1 MQITENSAYD
11 VPNGSLRADGDDYT
25 KSGRRGSGVAWYL
38 SGMVT
43 SVYSP
48 PAACL
53 APTAAKTAR
62 KAIPM
67 QTRSGRCS
75 SPRPT
80 RPTRRAASRAR
91 AKYPHETSAL
101 RATSQELSRA
111 VRSAGGG
118 RICCGCG
125 FVAAPRMAV

>member
-67 QTRSGRCS
+67 QNSLWPLLFAATDPSDRQ
-75 SPRPT
+75 
-80 RPTRRAASRAR
+80 AASRP
-91 AKYPHETSAL
+91 YPHETSAL
-101 RATSQELSRA
+101 RDVLRSFRA
-111 VRSAGGG
+111 
-118 RICCGCG
+118 
-125 FVAAPRMAV
+125 P

>member
-1 MQITENSAYD
+1 MQIAENSAYD
-11 VPNGSLRADGDDYT
+11 VPNGSLRTDGDDDYT

-67 QTRSGRCS
+67 QNSLWPLLFAATDPSDRQ
-75 SPRPT
+75 
-80 RPTRRAASRAR
+80 AASRHIHM
-91 AKYPHETSAL
+91 KLPHCVRL
-101 RATSQELSRA
+101 SQELSRA
-111 VRSAGGG
+111 V
-118 RICCGCG
+118 
-125 FVAAPRMAV
+125 

>member
-53 APTAAKTAR
+53 APTAKRTTR
-62 KAIPM
+62 KATIPI
-67 QTRSGRCS
+67 
-75 SPRPT
+75 
-80 RPTRRAASRAR
+80 
-91 AKYPHETSAL
+91 L
-101 RATSQELSRA
+101 RKGNFFPPLRTADP
-111 VRSAGGG
+111 GG
-118 RICCGCG
+118 CPEFTCT
-125 FVAAPRMAV
+125 P

>member
-67 QTRSGRCS
+67 QN
-75 SPRPT
+75 SPWPLLFAATDPSDRQP
-80 RPTRRAASRAR
+80 ASRQN
-91 AKYPHETSAL
+91 PHETSAM
-101 RATSQELSRA
+101 RATFSGAFARRVE
-111 VRSAGGG
+111 AGGG

>member
-80 RPTRRAASRAR
+80 RPTVGPPRANIHV
-91 AKYPHETSAL
+91 KLPHCVRL
-101 RATSQELSRA
+101 SQELSRA
-111 VRSAGGG
+111 V
-118 RICCGCG
+118 
-125 FVAAPRMAV
+125 